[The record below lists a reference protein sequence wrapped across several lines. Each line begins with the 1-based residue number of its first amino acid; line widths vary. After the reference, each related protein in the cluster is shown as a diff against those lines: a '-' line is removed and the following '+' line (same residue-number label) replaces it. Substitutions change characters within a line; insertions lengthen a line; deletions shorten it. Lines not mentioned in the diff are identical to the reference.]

1 MKDIFAVFRQFPT
14 DGEPLRME
22 QIKSGHINETFL
34 IETDTGAK
42 YILQG
47 INQYVFPN
55 VAAIMHNM
63 SAITAHLRRLGEGER
78 AMIHYIDTRDGA
90 AWYDDG
96 AGGAWRIYRFVDN
109 SVCHQYA
116 ESAEDFYESAR
127 AFGSFQYAL
136 RDFPAEQLEET
147 IANFHNTVDRYGQFR
162 RAVEEDACGRLASVR
177 PEVDFVLKREER
189 ACVLQ
194 HLREQGMLP
203 VRATHNDTKIN
214 NVLLDADTGKAICV
228 IDLDTVMPGLSAYD
242 FGDAIRFGASTGTE
256 DEKDLDKV
264 NLDLGLFRTFTR
276 GWLESCP
283 SLTDAEIDMLPQG
296 AYTMTLECGLR
307 FLADYLAG
315 DKYFSTEREGQNL
328 DRARTQFKL
337 VRDME
342 AHWDEMRAIVEEE
355 RARAKR

>member
-96 AGGAWRIYRFVDN
+96 DGGAWRIYRFVDN

-162 RAVEEDACGRLASVR
+162 RAVEEDVCGRLASVR

-214 NVLLDADTGKAICV
+214 NVLLDDATGEGICV
-228 IDLDTVMPGLSAYD
+228 IDLDTLMPGSALYD
-242 FGDAIRFGASTGTE
+242 FGDMVRSATLNMAE
-256 DEKDLDKV
+256 DSKDYKNVVCRRDIFEALAKGFVEAGDFL
-264 NLDLGLFRTFTR
+264 NA
-276 GWLESCP
+276 
-283 SLTDAEIDMLPQG
+283 AEIGNMTFGGLL
-296 AYTMTLECGLR
+296 MTLECGVR
-307 FLADYLAG
+307 FLTDYLDG
-315 DKYFSTEREGQNL
+315 DHYFKIHRPEHNL
-328 DRARTQFKL
+328 DRCRTQFAL
-337 VRDME
+337 VKSIQ
-342 AHWDEMRAIVEEE
+342 DEYDQLQGFVDGLR
-355 RARAKR
+355 R